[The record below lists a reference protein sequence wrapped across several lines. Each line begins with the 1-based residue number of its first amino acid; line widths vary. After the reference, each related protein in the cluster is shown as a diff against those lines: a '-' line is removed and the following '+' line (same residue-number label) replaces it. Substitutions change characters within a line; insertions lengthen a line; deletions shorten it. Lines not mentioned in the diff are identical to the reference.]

1 MAIANLALRFAVE
14 LLGVAA
20 LGYWGYQAAGGGPA
34 GIILAVG
41 AAVALIAVWAVV
53 VARNADNAFTQP
65 QCDVIGTG
73 LLLLSATAL
82 FAAGQPTAAVAF
94 GAVVVVNWLLLVA
107 FGPAAFER
115 LASAASRY
123 R

>member
-1 MAIANLALRFAVE
+1 MAIANLALRFVVE

-34 GIILAVG
+34 GIVLAIG
-41 AAVALIAVWAVV
+41 AAMALIAVWAVV
-53 VARNADNAFTQP
+53 VARNADNALTQP
-65 QCDVIGTG
+65 QRDVIGTG
-73 LLLLSATAL
+73 LLLVSAGAL

-94 GAVVVVNWLLLVA
+94 GTVVVVNGLLLMT
-107 FGPAAFER
+107 FGPAALER